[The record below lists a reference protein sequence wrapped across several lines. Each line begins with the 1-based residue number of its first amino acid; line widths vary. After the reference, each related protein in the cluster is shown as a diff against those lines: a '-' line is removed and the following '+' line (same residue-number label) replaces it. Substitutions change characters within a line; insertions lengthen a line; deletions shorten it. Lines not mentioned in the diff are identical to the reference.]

1 MLFSEVAV
9 AFIKDAEGF
18 RSQAYQD
25 QVGVWTLG
33 YGSTQVAG
41 RQVQQGDSIED
52 VQAEFELREILRTL
66 SATLTNAL
74 TRPVSQSQF
83 DALLSLAYNVG
94 VQDVL
99 TSTLLKK
106 LNLGDVHG
114 AAEEFPRWDHAGGA
128 VDPGL
133 LSRRLREKS
142 LFLS

>member
-1 MLFSEVAV
+1 MTPSEAGI

-18 RSQAYQD
+18 RSKAYQD
-25 QVGVWTLG
+25 SVGVWTIG
-33 YGSTQVAG
+33 FGSTSIFG
-41 RQVQQGDSIED
+41 RSVLPSDVIEE
-52 VQAEFELREILRTL
+52 VQADYELREYLRETC
-66 SATLTNAL
+66 ATLGPHLLHT
-74 TRPVSQSQF
+74 TSQVQD

-99 TSTLLKK
+99 KSTLLRL
-106 LNLGDVHG
+106 LNEGKVEA